1 MLPLFTFIL
10 GTVIGSF
17 LNVCILRWPQD
28 QSVVRPRSHCP
39 NCGNFIKAYDNIP
52 ILSYLILRGRC
63 RACQTPISPLYPIVE
78 LLTGLFFLACGL
90 RFGYTPET
98 VKYLVLGS
106 GLIVLIFSDIKFRL
120 LPNQITVYGTFVGLI
135 VSLKVLIDD
144 DSLQS
149 LISLNQRAEM
159 LLQWVARSWAGSWP
173 GNYFASTSFY
183 SLLASLG
190 GALFG
195 GGILFLMGELYYLIR
210 KEEGIGMGDIK
221 MMGMVG
227 AFLGL
232 KLTFV
237 TIMLGSLLGSILG
250 VIGMLF
256 FGKDLKY
263 QLPFG
268 TFLGIAAMILALL
281 GKPILQLLFP

>member
-1 MLPLFTFIL
+1 MIPLFIFIL

-39 NCGNFIKAYDNIP
+39 NCGNLIKSYDNIP

-63 RACQTPISPLYPIVE
+63 RACQTAISPMYPIVE
-78 LLTGLFFLACGL
+78 LLTGLFFISCAL
-90 RFGYTPET
+90 RFGYTLEAL
-98 VKYLVLGS
+98 KFMIFGS
-106 GLIVLIFSDIKFRL
+106 GLIVLIFADIKFRL
-120 LPNQITVYGTFVGLI
+120 LPNQITIYGTFVGL
-135 VSLKVLIDD
+135 VLSSKVLIDD
-144 DSLQS
+144 DSLIS
-149 LISLNQRAEM
+149 LISLNQHAEVFM
-159 LLQWVARSWAGSWP
+159 RGMAHFWAESWAGSHL
-173 GNYFASTSFY
+173 GRESFY
-183 SLLASLG
+183 SILASLM

-227 AFLGL
+227 SFLGL

-256 FGKDLKY
+256 FGKGLKY

-281 GKPILQLLFP
+281 GKSLLQLLFP